1 MSQAV
6 IEKISLPIDFRKSR
20 RDSFEIANQFRKF
33 RVAGNPDQH
42 VQVIWHQQKQ
52 L

>member
-6 IEKISLPIDFRKSR
+6 IEKISLPIDFCKSR
-20 RDSFEIANQFRKF
+20 HDSFEIANQFRKF
-33 RVAGNPDQH
+33 CVAGTSDQH
-42 VQVIWHQQKQ
+42 VQMIRHQQEQ